1 MVCAA
6 IADIKRNCRRGGVK
20 PVKTAFVRYAARY
33 LRPKDRTEYTVQTL
47 ADRKLTDKAL
57 RIAKCAF

>member
-6 IADIKRNCRRGGVK
+6 IADIKRNCRK
-20 PVKTAFVRYAARY
+20 NALKLAKTAFVRYAARY
-33 LRPKDRTEYTVQTL
+33 LRPKDQTEYTAQTL
-47 ADRKLTDKAL
+47 ADRKLTAKAL